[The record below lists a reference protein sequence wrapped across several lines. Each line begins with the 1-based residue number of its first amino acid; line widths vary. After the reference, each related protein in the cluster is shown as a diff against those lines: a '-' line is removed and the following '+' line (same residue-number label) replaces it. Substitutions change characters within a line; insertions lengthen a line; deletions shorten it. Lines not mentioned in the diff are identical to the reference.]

1 MKRVTLVGVAIL
13 LAAFALSA
21 SACEFYFNY
30 ESIAAPIGTVG
41 EIGIRVQKT
50 HAKCTLSSMDEYIID
65 GEGIQILGETAWE
78 DLGGDLYEKWVQVS
92 LAEEGDG
99 FLRISK
105 DCTKEGYQE
114 AVLSITAL
122 APDEEALWTTAW
134 AGEYPFDA
142 ADDVVSVLGEAT
154 VGEGTLGVDDQLISL
169 PQGASLP
176 EALPEALRVFYSDV
190 DGSPTVLL
198 LVGDGLFLRFDHL
211 LG

>member
-78 DLGGDLYEKWVQVS
+78 DLGGDLHEKWVQVS